1 MSAEYKLTTAPVT
14 LDTADAKAKPL
25 LEGAKANL
33 GFVPN
38 MYAHM
43 AKVPGVLDTY
53 LHGYALFRKD
63 SGFTPPEQE
72 VILLTISRENGCGYC
87 MSAHSMIAD
96 KASKVPA
103 DVLEALRAGKP
114 IPDERLG
121 ALARFTGVMVR
132 TRGMPSRGDVEAFLE
147 AGFEERDILQII
159 LALAVK
165 TLSNYSNHLNQPEL
179 DDAFSGHAWEA

>member
-1 MSAEYKLTTAPVT
+1 MSADYKLSTPPVT

-53 LHGYALFRKD
+53 LHGYALFRQD
-63 SGFTPPEQE
+63 SGFTPAEQE
-72 VILLTISRENGCGYC
+72 VVFLTISRENGCDYC
-87 MSAHSMIAD
+87 MSAHSMIGE
-96 KASKVPA
+96 KASKVPP
-103 DVLEALRAGKP
+103 DVLEALRSGTP
-114 IPDERLG
+114 IPDDRLA
-121 ALARFTGVMVR
+121 ALSRFTSVMLR
-132 TRGMPSRGDVEAFLE
+132 TRGMPGREEVDAFLA
-147 AGFEERDILQII
+147 AGFEEKDILQII

-165 TLSNYSNHLNQPEL
+165 TLSNYANHLNQPEL
-179 DDAFSGHAWEA
+179 DSAFAGHAWEA